1 MEKREGGVMDKCAG
15 VMGYLF
21 GHSFTTAVTKG
32 AVIGAPRLEAGAS
45 VLVKCLDAHREQTY
59 HGIYCKRC
67 GKVINA

>member
-1 MEKREGGVMDKCAG
+1 MDKCTG

-21 GHSFTTAVTKG
+21 GHSFTIAVTKG
-32 AVIGAPRLEAGAS
+32 AVSKVPSMKGNAYAVEKL
-45 VLVKCLDAHREQTY
+45 LDAHREQTY